1 MTLDLAQFHDAFF
14 DESFEALDTMEAAL
28 LKLNVGAPEPEVIN
42 TIFRVAHSIK
52 GGSATFGFAEVA
64 SFTHT
69 CETLLDEL
77 RGNRMQVTRPITDLL
92 LKSVDIMREMLRA
105 VQHKSPI
112 DAQRVADLQFDLEL
126 AIVQNKAPAAAAVVS
141 AQVAAI
147 AAAAPAVPERAAAV
161 HRWRIQFRPYPQL
174 FAHGNDPLRML
185 RELADLGDL
194 HVTVATQNVPA
205 LCELD
210 PESCYL
216 SWELTVDT
224 DATREVIDQVFDW
237 AEGDCELQ
245 IRDENAGAAAATAKP
260 ASSNIVE
267 IKAPEAP
274 RSAASDSTDSP
285 KQGLGDGSS
294 IRVSTEKVDELMN
307 TVGELVI
314 TQSMLTQLG
323 TKLTGGLAE
332 QLRAGL
338 AQLERNVRELQ
349 ESVMRVRM
357 LPISFVFSRFPR
369 MVRDLSQRLGKQ
381 VELKVTG
388 DQTELDKT
396 VLEKIGDPL
405 VHLVRNSV
413 DHGIE
418 MPQTRAAAGKP
429 LAGVVS
435 LEAYHK
441 GGSIVVEVCDDGGG
455 LQQER
460 ILAKARERGLVGA
473 TETLTD
479 EQIYDLIFMA
489 GFSTA
494 DQATDI
500 SGRGVGMDV
509 VRRNIKEL
517 GGSIEVRSTAGR
529 GSRFIITLPLT
540 LAIVDG
546 QSVSV
551 GTETY
556 IVPLVTIIESLQ
568 LQPGG
573 VNRVAGHQEVFWF
586 RDGYVPVVRLHEVFG
601 VKPRASELH
610 EGLIMV
616 VEGDG
621 RRVGLF
627 VDDLLGQQQVVIKS
641 LETNFRRVE
650 GVSGA
655 TILGDG
661 AVALILDVPG
671 LIRVASLRA
680 AA

>member
-1 MTLDLAQFHDAFF
+1 MALDLAQFHDAFF
-14 DESFEALDTMEAAL
+14 DESYEALDSMEAAL
-28 LKLNVGAPEPEVIN
+28 LKLTVGAPEPELIG

-194 HVTVATQNVPA
+194 HVTVSTKNVPE
-205 LCELD
+205 LSDLD

-473 TETLTD
+473 NETLTD
-479 EQIYDLIFMA
+479 EQVYDLIFMA

-601 VKPRASELH
+601 VKPRATELH

>member
-1 MTLDLAQFHDAFF
+1 
-14 DESFEALDTMEAAL
+14 TMEAAL
-28 LKLNVGAPEPEVIN
+28 LKLNVGAPEPEIIN

-126 AIVQNKAPAAAAVVS
+126 AIVQNKAPAAAATLP
-141 AQVAAI
+141 AREPVAAVK
-147 AAAAPAVPERAAAV
+147 AEEPARAATV

-194 HVTVATQNVPA
+194 QVTVTTKNVPA
-205 LCELD
+205 LCDLD

-323 TKLTGGLAE
+323 T
-332 QLRAGL
+332 RIAG
-338 AQLERNVRELQ
+338 
-349 ESVMRVRM
+349 
-357 LPISFVFSRFPR
+357 PFS
-369 MVRDLSQRLGKQ
+369 
-381 VELKVTG
+381 
-388 DQTELDKT
+388 DQ
-396 VLEKIGDPL
+396 
-405 VHLVRNSV
+405 
-413 DHGIE
+413 
-418 MPQTRAAAGKP
+418 
-429 LAGVVS
+429 
-435 LEAYHK
+435 
-441 GGSIVVEVCDDGGG
+441 
-455 LQQER
+455 
-460 ILAKARERGLVGA
+460 
-473 TETLTD
+473 
-479 EQIYDLIFMA
+479 
-489 GFSTA
+489 
-494 DQATDI
+494 
-500 SGRGVGMDV
+500 
-509 VRRNIKEL
+509 
-517 GGSIEVRSTAGR
+517 
-529 GSRFIITLPLT
+529 
-540 LAIVDG
+540 
-546 QSVSV
+546 
-551 GTETY
+551 
-556 IVPLVTIIESLQ
+556 
-568 LQPGG
+568 
-573 VNRVAGHQEVFWF
+573 
-586 RDGYVPVVRLHEVFG
+586 
-601 VKPRASELH
+601 
-610 EGLIMV
+610 
-616 VEGDG
+616 
-621 RRVGLF
+621 
-627 VDDLLGQQQVVIKS
+627 
-641 LETNFRRVE
+641 
-650 GVSGA
+650 
-655 TILGDG
+655 
-661 AVALILDVPG
+661 
-671 LIRVASLRA
+671 
-680 AA
+680 